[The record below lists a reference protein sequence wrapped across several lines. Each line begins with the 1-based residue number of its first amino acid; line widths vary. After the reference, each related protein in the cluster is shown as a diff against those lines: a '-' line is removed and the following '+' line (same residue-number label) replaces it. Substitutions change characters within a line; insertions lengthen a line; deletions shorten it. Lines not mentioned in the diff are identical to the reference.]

1 MEFKPKTREELAD
14 EYGISRKTLYN
25 WLKKLD
31 CSFPQGLLSPKCLK
45 IVYKKYGDPSRS
57 LNKL

>member
-31 CSFPQGLLSPKCLK
+31 YPFAQGLFSPKCLK
-45 IVYKKYGDPSRS
+45 NIYKKYGDPSRS
-57 LNKL
+57 LNKF